1 MRLQIVQDAL
11 KKKNIKYEYTEIDG
25 CGSLDFLFRGLKF
38 HVWEYED
45 RVWGAETNIYEAG
58 RSQDIE
64 GNYEEVIARE
74 ILSWICARAYGRS
87 ARQVCAYVKQ
97 GKRLRTV

>member
-58 RSQDIE
+58 RS
-64 GNYEEVIARE
+64 R
-74 ILSWICARAYGRS
+74 ILRATMKRS
-87 ARQVCAYVKQ
+87 LPERFYH
-97 GKRLRTV
+97 GPI

>member
-11 KKKNIKYEYTEIDG
+11 NKKKIKYEYTEIDG
-25 CGSLDFLFRGLKF
+25 CGSLDFLFCGLKF

-45 RVWGAETNIYEAG
+45 RVWGAETNVFEAG

-64 GNYEEVIARE
+64 DDYEQAIAKE
-74 ILSWICARAYGRS
+74 ILSWPDMISGS
-87 ARQVCAYVKQ
+87 
-97 GKRLRTV
+97 

>member
-1 MRLQIVQDAL
+1 M
-11 KKKNIKYEYTEIDG
+11 NIQRQTAAEASI
-25 CGSLDFLFRGLKF
+25 SFFRGLKF

-64 GNYEEVIARE
+64 GDYENIIARE
-74 ILSWICARAYGRS
+74 ILSWPDMLPGS
-87 ARQVCAYVKQ
+87 
-97 GKRLRTV
+97 

>member
-64 GNYEEVIARE
+64 ATMK
-74 ILSWICARAYGRS
+74 RS
-87 ARQVCAYVKQ
+87 LPERFYH
-97 GKRLRTV
+97 GPI

>member
-25 CGSLDFLFRGLKF
+25 CGSLDFRFRGLKF

-45 RVWGAETNIYEAG
+45 RVWGG
-58 RSQDIE
+58 RDK
-64 GNYEEVIARE
+64 Y
-74 ILSWICARAYGRS
+74 L
-87 ARQVCAYVKQ
+87 
-97 GKRLRTV
+97 

>member
-1 MRLQIVQDAL
+1 MVSR
-11 KKKNIKYEYTEIDG
+11 KKNDHKSIALRLKEGDKNAVTDCTGCIKKEEYQEIDG

-74 ILSWICARAYGRS
+74 ILSWPDMMPGS
-87 ARQVCAYVKQ
+87 
-97 GKRLRTV
+97 

>member
-1 MRLQIVQDAL
+1 MRVTDCTGCIKKEEYQIR
-11 KKKNIKYEYTEIDG
+11 IYPEIDG

-64 GNYEEVIARE
+64 GDY
-74 ILSWICARAYGRS
+74 
-87 ARQVCAYVKQ
+87 
-97 GKRLRTV
+97 

>member
-1 MRLQIVQDAL
+1 MRLQIVQEAL

-45 RVWGAETNIYEAG
+45 RIITRVEAENLIRTALRN
-58 RSQDIE
+58 R
-64 GNYEEVIARE
+64 
-74 ILSWICARAYGRS
+74 LSKRKS
-87 ARQVCAYVKQ
+87 AMKM
-97 GKRLRTV
+97 

>member
-45 RVWGAETNIYEAG
+45 RVWGQRQIFMK
-58 RSQDIE
+58 QDAV
-64 GNYEEVIARE
+64 GY
-74 ILSWICARAYGRS
+74 
-87 ARQVCAYVKQ
+87 
-97 GKRLRTV
+97 

>member
-45 RVWGAETNIYEAG
+45 RVWGAETCALTTKVR
-58 RSQDIE
+58 RS
-64 GNYEEVIARE
+64 
-74 ILSWICARAYGRS
+74 
-87 ARQVCAYVKQ
+87 
-97 GKRLRTV
+97 RTQSGY

>member
-45 RVWGAETNIYEAG
+45 RVWGQRQIFMKQDAVRILRATMK
-58 RSQDIE
+58 RSLPKEIF
-64 GNYEEVIARE
+64 IMARYDARKLRKWDE
-74 ILSWICARAYGRS
+74 I
-87 ARQVCAYVKQ
+87 
-97 GKRLRTV
+97 

>member
-11 KKKNIKYEYTEIDG
+11 KKKNIKYEYTETDG

-64 GNYEEVIARE
+64 GDYENITPEKFVMRICSQEADE
-74 ILSWICARAYGRS
+74 SEDAKWIR
-87 ARQVCAYVKQ
+87 
-97 GKRLRTV
+97 GKP

>member
-45 RVWGAETNIYEAG
+45 
-58 RSQDIE
+58 IE
-64 GNYEEVIARE
+64 GNYEEVIAKE
-74 ILSWICARAYGRS
+74 ILSWPDMMPGS
-87 ARQVCAYVKQ
+87 
-97 GKRLRTV
+97 

>member
-45 RVWGAETNIYEAG
+45 RVWEQRQIFMKQDAVRILRATMK
-58 RSQDIE
+58 RSLPERFYHGPI
-64 GNYEEVIARE
+64 
-74 ILSWICARAYGRS
+74 
-87 ARQVCAYVKQ
+87 
-97 GKRLRTV
+97 

>member
-38 HVWEYED
+38 HASMRIVSGEQRQIFMKQD
-45 RVWGAETNIYEAG
+45 AVRILRATMK
-58 RSQDIE
+58 RSLPERFYHGPI
-64 GNYEEVIARE
+64 
-74 ILSWICARAYGRS
+74 
-87 ARQVCAYVKQ
+87 
-97 GKRLRTV
+97 

>member
-45 RVWGAETNIYEAG
+45 RVWGGQRQIFMKQDAVRILRATMK
-58 RSQDIE
+58 RSLPERFYHGPI
-64 GNYEEVIARE
+64 
-74 ILSWICARAYGRS
+74 
-87 ARQVCAYVKQ
+87 
-97 GKRLRTV
+97 

>member
-45 RVWGAETNIYEAG
+45 RVWGQRQIFMKQDAVRILRATMK
-58 RSQDIE
+58 RSLPERFYHGPI
-64 GNYEEVIARE
+64 
-74 ILSWICARAYGRS
+74 
-87 ARQVCAYVKQ
+87 
-97 GKRLRTV
+97 